1 LAAAAAACGYGY
13 VIMRVLVPPA
23 LVAWRGGTSTGT
35 PDSAACGGAGRTK
48 AAACGGGSEAVRGAA
63 DVLWGL
69 PPLLLDVNCDVPMVW
84 ASCCLVSPSL
94 RCWLVDGKNR
104 KCVAAAAT
112 WRGHCCV
119 LSGRCRQQ
127 KRQLS
132 FALVLLATNLLE
144 QQVVYV
150 NTVLLVDAL
159 HALIRFRCV
168 KDRPMWSTMLLSINM
183 E

>member
-1 LAAAAAACGYGY
+1 MESARPVLSCRGFGGRGEAVGCCSCGLRLRLRLRLRDHARLSAA
-13 VIMRVLVPPA
+13 RVGG
-23 LVAWRGGTSTGT
+23 VAWRGGTSTGT
-35 PDSAACGGAGRTK
+35 PDSGGAGRTK

-63 DVLWGL
+63 DALWAL

-119 LSGRCRQQ
+119 LSGCCRHSSRRQTFKNSKLCTLILYFWLTRCM
-127 KRQLS
+127 
-132 FALVLLATNLLE
+132 
-144 QQVVYV
+144 
-150 NTVLLVDAL
+150 
-159 HALIRFRCV
+159 
-168 KDRPMWSTMLLSINM
+168 P
-183 E
+183 